1 MRHLLDKTYR
11 GSAWIA
17 AFAILAI
24 ALLVSSQVLL
34 NIATRVFNLPLPS
47 SIPSYADFA
56 GFMLAAATFLAMPYT
71 FRSGGHI
78 KVSLITARLPAP
90 VQLTAEIIA
99 LGLAA
104 FLTGFTCVYVVML
117 VHESWHFNDLSNGTI
132 AVPLWIPQCTMA
144 VGMILLFVSIL
155 DALAQTITTRTA
167 VIPNSE
173 DV

>member
-17 AFAILAI
+17 AFSILAI

-56 GFMLAAATFLAMPYT
+56 GFLLAAATFLAMPYT
-71 FRSGGHI
+71 FRTGGHI
-78 KVSLITARLPAP
+78 KVSLITARLPTP
-90 VQLTAEIIA
+90 MQLGAEVVS

-104 FLTGFTCVYVVML
+104 FLTGFTCLYVVKL
-117 VHESWHFNDLSNGTI
+117 IIESWHFNDLSNGTI

-144 VGMILLFVSIL
+144 IGMVLLFISII
-155 DALAQTITTRTA
+155 DALVQTVATRTA

-173 DV
+173 DI